1 MKRVRQENAD
11 FPRQSFGKLRK
22 TAASWIR
29 RVGGG
34 EMASIFIAH
43 GKATGDSLLD
53 LYADREFSKLFE

>member
-1 MKRVRQENAD
+1 M
-11 FPRQSFGKLRK
+11 
-22 TAASWIR
+22 R

-53 LYADREFSKLFE
+53 LYADRQFRKLFKCQKRIWKKLKGVLTGDLPRAEAA